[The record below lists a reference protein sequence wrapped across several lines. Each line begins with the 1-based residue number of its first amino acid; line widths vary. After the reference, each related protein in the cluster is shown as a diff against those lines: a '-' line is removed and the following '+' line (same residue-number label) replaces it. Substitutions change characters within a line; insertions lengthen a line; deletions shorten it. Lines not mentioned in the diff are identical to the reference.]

1 MTAKMK
7 RRQFITLLGGAAAAW
22 PLAARAQQPAMP
34 VIGFLSGRWPGEAAS
49 AVDAFRQGL
58 GEFGYIEGQNVT
70 IEYRWA
76 EGHYDRLPALAAELV
91 ARQVAVI
98 AATGGE
104 ASGLAAKAATAT
116 IPIVFTMGGDPVE
129 LGLVV
134 SLNKPGGNVTG
145 VTFIVNDIPTKRLGL
160 LRQLVPNATT
170 IAMLV
175 NPNFPAT
182 SAEVRDVQAA
192 ARTIGLEID
201 LLPASTSREI
211 DAALA
216 TFVRK
221 RPDALFVGGDPF
233 LLGQRNQIASLAAR
247 NAVPAIYAQ
256 REFVAAGG
264 LISYGANLADGYR
277 QVGIYAA
284 RILKG
289 EKPANPPVV
298 QPTKFEMA
306 INVKTAKALGL
317 QIPDKLLALADE
329 VIE

>member
-1 MTAKMK
+1 M
-7 RRQFITLLGGAAAAW
+7 RRREFITLLGGAAAW
-22 PLAARAQQPAMP
+22 PLAASAQQTAMP
-34 VIGFLSGRWPGEAAS
+34 VVGFLSGRSPGEAAS

-116 IPIVFTMGGDPVE
+116 IPIVFTMGGDPVK
-129 LGLVV
+129 LGLVF

-145 VTFIVNDIPTKRLGL
+145 VTFIVGDIATKRLGL

-175 NPNFPAT
+175 NPNYPAT

-201 LLPASTSREI
+201 LLPASNSREI
-211 DAALA
+211 DAALTA
-216 TFVRK
+216 FVRK

-233 LLGQRNQIASLAAR
+233 LLGQRDQIASLAAHH
-247 NAVPAIYAQ
+247 AVPTTYPQ
-256 REFVAAGG
+256 REYVDAGG
-264 LISYGANLADGYR
+264 LMSYGASVPKGYR
-277 QVGIYAA
+277 QAGVYTG
-284 RILKG
+284 RILRG
-289 EKPANPPVV
+289 TKPTELPVL
-298 QPTKFEMA
+298 QPTNLELA
-306 INVKTAKALGL
+306 INLKTAKALGL
-317 QIPDKLLALADE
+317 DVPPTLLAIADE

>member
-1 MTAKMK
+1 
-7 RRQFITLLGGAAAAW
+7 
-22 PLAARAQQPAMP
+22 MP
-34 VIGFLSGRWPGEAAS
+34 VVGFLSGRSPGEAAS

-175 NPNFPAT
+175 NPNYPAT

-192 ARTIGLEID
+192 ARTIGLDID

-211 DAALA
+211 NAALA

-233 LLGQRNQIASLAAR
+233 LLRSNC
-247 NAVPAIYAQ
+247 V
-256 REFVAAGG
+256 AGG
-264 LISYGANLADGYR
+264 ASRRSHDLSA
-277 QVGIYAA
+277 
-284 RILKG
+284 
-289 EKPANPPVV
+289 
-298 QPTKFEMA
+298 T
-306 INVKTAKALGL
+306 
-317 QIPDKLLALADE
+317 
-329 VIE
+329 

>member
-1 MTAKMK
+1 MK
-7 RRQFITLLGGAAAAW
+7 RRDFITLLGGAAAAW

-145 VTFIVNDIPTKRLGL
+145 VTFIVNDIATKRLGL

>member
-1 MTAKMK
+1 VK
-7 RRQFITLLGGAAAAW
+7 RREFITLLGGAAAW

-34 VIGFLSGRWPGEAAS
+34 VVGFLSGRSPGEAAS

-233 LLGQRNQIASLAAR
+233 LLGQRDQIASLAAR

-289 EKPANPPVV
+289 EKPANLPVV

>member
-1 MTAKMK
+1 MHFRQWK
-7 RRQFITLLGGAAAAW
+7 RRAFITLLGSAAVAW
-22 PLAARAQQPAMP
+22 PRAARAQQTAMP
-34 VIGFLSGRWPGEAAS
+34 VVGFLSGRSPGEAAS

-145 VTFIVNDIPTKRLGL
+145 VTFIVGDIATKRLGL

-175 NPNFPAT
+175 NPNYPAT

-233 LLGQRNQIASLAAR
+233 LLGQRDQIASLAAHH
-247 NAVPAIYAQ
+247 AVPTTYPQ
-256 REFVAAGG
+256 RE
-264 LISYGANLADGYR
+264 
-277 QVGIYAA
+277 
-284 RILKG
+284 
-289 EKPANPPVV
+289 
-298 QPTKFEMA
+298 
-306 INVKTAKALGL
+306 
-317 QIPDKLLALADE
+317 
-329 VIE
+329 

>member
-1 MTAKMK
+1 MHFRQWK
-7 RRQFITLLGGAAAAW
+7 RRAFITLLGGAAVAW
-22 PLAARAQQPAMP
+22 PLAARGEQVP
-34 VIGFLSGRWPGEAAS
+34 VVGFLSGRSPGEAAS

-116 IPIVFTMGGDPVE
+116 IPIVFTMGGDPVK
-129 LGLVV
+129 LGLLV

-145 VTFIVNDIPTKRLGL
+145 VTFIVGDIATKRLGL
-160 LRQLVPNATT
+160 LRQLVPNATK

-175 NPNFPAT
+175 NPTYPST

-192 ARTIGLEID
+192 ARTIGLDID

-211 DAALA
+211 NAALA

-233 LLGQRNQIASLAAR
+233 LLRSNC
-247 NAVPAIYAQ
+247 V
-256 REFVAAGG
+256 AGG
-264 LISYGANLADGYR
+264 ASRRSHDLSA
-277 QVGIYAA
+277 
-284 RILKG
+284 
-289 EKPANPPVV
+289 
-298 QPTKFEMA
+298 T
-306 INVKTAKALGL
+306 
-317 QIPDKLLALADE
+317 
-329 VIE
+329 

>member
-1 MTAKMK
+1 MK
-7 RRQFITLLGGAAAAW
+7 RREFIAVLGGTAAW
-22 PLAARAQQPAMP
+22 PLAARAQQSAMP
-34 VIGFLSGRWPGEAAS
+34 VIGFLSGRSPGEAAS

-58 GEFGYIEGQNVT
+58 GEIGYIEGQNVT

-104 ASGLAAKAATAT
+104 ASGLARDGDDPDRVHYGWRAGYIAAR
-116 IPIVFTMGGDPVE
+116 FVE
-129 LGLVV
+129 A
-134 SLNKPGGNVTG
+134 NHKPKLDRI
-145 VTFIVNDIPTKRLGL
+145 VTFIVGDIATKRLGL

-175 NPNFPAT
+175 NPNYPAT

-211 DAALA
+211 DAALT

-221 RPDALFVGGDPF
+221 RPAALFVG
-233 LLGQRNQIASLAAR
+233 
-247 NAVPAIYAQ
+247 
-256 REFVAAGG
+256 
-264 LISYGANLADGYR
+264 
-277 QVGIYAA
+277 
-284 RILKG
+284 
-289 EKPANPPVV
+289 
-298 QPTKFEMA
+298 
-306 INVKTAKALGL
+306 
-317 QIPDKLLALADE
+317 
-329 VIE
+329 

>member
-1 MTAKMK
+1 M
-7 RRQFITLLGGAAAAW
+7 
-22 PLAARAQQPAMP
+22 
-34 VIGFLSGRWPGEAAS
+34 
-49 AVDAFRQGL
+49 
-58 GEFGYIEGQNVT
+58 N
-70 IEYRWA
+70 
-76 EGHYDRLPALAAELV
+76 PALAAELV

-145 VTFIVNDIPTKRLGL
+145 VTFIVGDIATKRLGL

-289 EKPANPPVV
+289 EKPANLPVV

>member
-1 MTAKMK
+1 MK
-7 RRQFITLLGGAAAAW
+7 RRDFITLLGGAAAAW

-116 IPIVFTMGGDPVE
+116 IPIVFTMGGDPVK

-145 VTFIVNDIPTKRLGL
+145 VTFIVGDIATKRLGL

-233 LLGQRNQIASLAAR
+233 LLGQRNQIASRAAR